1 MEKKI
6 HKLKSVKLDKIVEI
20 IESLEGKTPEL
31 EIRFENPKEFK
42 PEQDEFIHS
51 IAELLKHYFS
61 NDDLIIEE
69 DTKDCIFNAI
79 ERFATDVEFLTPL
92 KKKLESIHHWK
103 LKAIDVRK
111 PNESRF
117 GKIII
122 SAIFENKWYYLYMNF
137 YVADNDP
144 LHLKIEF
151 VIPKEIFKKYI
162 QDKYFEEVEVE
173 KWYEEYIALQTTC
186 KKLLEDK
193 LYWQGR
199 L

>member
-1 MEKKI
+1 M
-6 HKLKSVKLDKIVEI
+6 DKILEI
-20 IESLEGKTPEL
+20 IDNLESKTQEL
-31 EIRFENPKEFK
+31 EIRFEEPKEFK
-42 PEQDEFIHS
+42 PEENEFIHS
-51 IAELLKHYFS
+51 VTELLKHYFGS
-61 NDDLIIEE
+61 DDLIIDE
-69 DTKDCIFNAI
+69 DTKECVFNAI
-79 ERFATDVEFLTPL
+79 ERFTTDVEFLTPL

-103 LKAIDVRK
+103 LKAIEVRK
-111 PNESRF
+111 PNEERF
-117 GKIII
+117 GKVIV

-144 LHLKIEF
+144 LHLRIEF
-151 VIPKEIFKKYI
+151 VILKEIFKKYV

-173 KWYEEYIALQTTC
+173 KWYEEYVALQTTC